1 MLDKLIDRS
10 YFPKVESVILEQRK
24 LGLLRIVLGIVV
36 FVRLLQIVFTNWEL
50 YGAISLIHVAT
61 LAICLCFIIGLFT
74 PFSVVTLIV
83 LIRRFD
89 ASNMSDTLGSS
100 ILILFFLLILLS
112 RSGQYYSIDN
122 LLLKRRGVLQILI
135 SKLYGILGG
144 ITANGLTMVNF
155 VVFSL
160 YAYISFAALSVHIQ
174 DEYWVHGLTVR
185 AMLTNS
191 YLTPYFAFFRYL
203 EKEYFLLVQYTS
215 IAASVFQ
222 SVFQF
227 IMVPLVFFRLG
238 LVFVKWW
245 GMQFFIISL
254 TCLSLSYLPH
264 IEIALW
270 VAILFPIRIR
280 GVERVEIFYDD
291 YCNLCK
297 RAMIFFKVINF
308 NGKFLFVPISTN
320 QEAYDRFQLT
330 DKIVKSYMAGTCK
343 GQVYIGYDLYVQLVK
358 ANPLLWIFY
367 PLFILGKIGGLGAKI
382 YNFIAERRYKYFGKC
397 ELSFEDEI
405 AYELKLN
412 SPIKPWGNI
421 VVVSL
426 YFLIVVIHGMYNLPL
441 VNRVLNLPN
450 RAIVN
455 KFIYQSGIELPG
467 VFNKSDLSLG
477 NSWLFIERSSIS
489 SSECAVVPISG
500 SNGERLNYSRDI
512 LLFKNHNS
520 DLLYFGTSLWFR
532 RSVIRVDDLKGF
544 MVSEPLRQNVERRIK
559 YDYNK
564 TEQKGIVQYRIELR
578 KSKSSIVQLNKPDS
592 ERHLFKVNGMYLV
605 VFDGNKFLYK

>member
-1 MLDKLIDRS
+1 
-10 YFPKVESVILEQRK
+10 
-24 LGLLRIVLGIVV
+24 
-36 FVRLLQIVFTNWEL
+36 
-50 YGAISLIHVAT
+50 
-61 LAICLCFIIGLFT
+61 
-74 PFSVVTLIV
+74 
-83 LIRRFD
+83 
-89 ASNMSDTLGSS
+89 
-100 ILILFFLLILLS
+100 
-112 RSGQYYSIDN
+112 
-122 LLLKRRGVLQILI
+122 
-135 SKLYGILGG
+135 
-144 ITANGLTMVNF
+144 
-155 VVFSL
+155 
-160 YAYISFAALSVHIQ
+160 
-174 DEYWVHGLTVR
+174 
-185 AMLTNS
+185 
-191 YLTPYFAFFRYL
+191 
-203 EKEYFLLVQYTS
+203 
-215 IAASVFQ
+215 
-222 SVFQF
+222 
-227 IMVPLVFFRLG
+227 
-238 LVFVKWW
+238 
-245 GMQFFIISL
+245 
-254 TCLSLSYLPH
+254 
-264 IEIALW
+264 
-270 VAILFPIRIR
+270 
-280 GVERVEIFYDD
+280 
-291 YCNLCK
+291 
-297 RAMIFFKVINF
+297 
-308 NGKFLFVPISTN
+308 
-320 QEAYDRFQLT
+320 
-330 DKIVKSYMAGTCK
+330 
-343 GQVYIGYDLYVQLVK
+343 
-358 ANPLLWIFY
+358 
-367 PLFILGKIGGLGAKI
+367 LFILGKIGGLGAKI